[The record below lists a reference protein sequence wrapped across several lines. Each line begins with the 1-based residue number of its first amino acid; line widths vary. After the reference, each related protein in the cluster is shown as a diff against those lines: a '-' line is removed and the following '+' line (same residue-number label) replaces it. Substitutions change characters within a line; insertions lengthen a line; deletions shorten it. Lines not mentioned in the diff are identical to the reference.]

1 MNTVRIIEKTIPTH
15 IRLPASLNSRLKNKA
30 KKLNTTKAELI
41 RHLLKEGVLKL

>member
-1 MNTVRIIEKTIPTH
+1 MKILQKHTPISL
-15 IRLPASLNSRLKNKA
+15 RLPDTLHAQLNRLA

>member
-1 MNTVRIIEKTIPTH
+1 MKKIEQTIPTH
-15 IRLPASLNSRLKNKA
+15 IRISVDLNNRLNKTA